1 MFIMF
6 IADLKN
12 NLFSQCLNGSL
23 TFVVI
28 TSCKSRFL
36 SSKKLV
42 LPPCEDML
50 HFKQQI
56 IVYNLSGR

>member
-1 MFIMF
+1 MF

-12 NLFSQCLNGSL
+12 NLFLQCLNGSL

-28 TSCKSRFL
+28 RSCQSHSL

-42 LPPCEDML
+42 LQPCEDML
-50 HFKQQI
+50 NFKQQI

>member
-1 MFIMF
+1 MF

-28 TSCKSRFL
+28 KSCQSHSL

-42 LPPCEDML
+42 LKLGRIPKPVFVQFCCPPSGT
-50 HFKQQI
+50 
-56 IVYNLSGR
+56 NLN

>member
-1 MFIMF
+1 MF

-12 NLFSQCLNGSL
+12 NLFSQCHCLNGSL

-28 TSCKSRFL
+28 TSCKSHFL
-36 SSKKLV
+36 SSEKLV

-56 IVYNLSGR
+56 IVYNLSGK

>member
-1 MFIMF
+1 MFIML

-56 IVYNLSGR
+56 IVYSLSGR